1 MSETF
6 IDYFSEL
13 EDPRI
18 ERCKK
23 HELLDILFL
32 SICAVLAGADGWE
45 DIESFG
51 RLKLP
56 WLQKFLLFGNGIP
69 KHDTIARVIS
79 RLEPEGFQR
88 SFTQWIQRVADLTA
102 GEVVAID
109 GKTAR
114 GSFKTRHRRHALHL
128 VSAWASGNG
137 VVLGQ
142 LRTQQKSNE
151 VRAIPKLLEVLELKG
166 CIVTIDAM
174 GCQSAIAEKIV
185 KKGAHY
191 VLAAKAN
198 QGSLYESIKD
208 YFAAA
213 RQAGFQATTHSYH
226 EQTDQ
231 GHDRIEV
238 RRCWQFTDV
247 GYLEGQ
253 ARWPRLASFAV
264 VEAERHLHDKVTC
277 EQRCYISSLALDAKR
292 LAEAVRS
299 HWAIENSL
307 HWVLDVSFNEDSS
320 RIRRGHAAENLAVL
334 RRLALNLIKRDTS
347 RQDSLKKKRKL
358 AGWDDDFRETLL
370 FGAST

>member
-1 MSETF
+1 M
-6 IDYFSEL
+6 
-13 EDPRI
+13 
-18 ERCKK
+18 
-23 HELLDILFL
+23 
-32 SICAVLAGADGWE
+32 
-45 DIESFG
+45 
-51 RLKLP
+51 
-56 WLQKFLLFGNGIP
+56 
-69 KHDTIARVIS
+69 
-79 RLEPEGFQR
+79 
-88 SFTQWIQRVADLTA
+88 TA

-137 VVLGQ
+137 VVWGQ
-142 LRTQQKSNE
+142 LRTQHKSNE

-185 KKGAHY
+185 NKDAHY
-191 VLAAKAN
+191 VLAVKAN
-198 QGSLYESIKD
+198 QGALYESIKD
-208 YFAAA
+208 YFQAA
-213 RQAGFQATTHSYH
+213 RQADFQGTSPAYY
-226 EQTDQ
+226 EQADQ

-238 RRCWQFTDV
+238 RRCWQFRDV
-247 GYLEGQ
+247 GYLQGHI
-253 ARWPRLASFAV
+253 RWAKLASFVV

-277 EQRCYISSLALDAKR
+277 EQRYYITSLGLDAKR
-292 LAEAVRS
+292 LAQAVRS
-299 HWAIENSL
+299 HWTIENSL
-307 HWVLDVSFNEDSS
+307 HWVLDVSFNEDRS

-347 RQDSLKKKRKL
+347 RSDSLKKKRKL